1 MKLIYTHENRIMALN
16 VRNVLM
22 NHGFDVS
29 LNNEFASSA
38 SGGLAPVDT
47 WPELWLLN
55 NDDFDRAKKVID
67 TITNEAVLAK
77 WQCKSCHEENDSSFD
92 YCWQCHTE
100 STQSIK

>member
-1 MKLIYTHENRIMALN
+1 
-16 VRNVLM
+16 
-22 NHGFDVS
+22 
-29 LNNEFASSA
+29 
-38 SGGLAPVDT
+38 
-47 WPELWLLN
+47 LWLLN